1 MNTRRKIAFWCYAAA
16 MLILAVFGIVYL
28 FRPEFM
34 PYHSV
39 AVGMPWTAVDPS
51 FQVLI
56 LALMRAVGGACL
68 SLAVVQFVLLL
79 VPFRQ
84 GAAWAS
90 WTIAVAGL
98 VMCAGSLYA
107 MMLVTLNTPA
117 TPPWFGSVWAPCSC
131 SLDSWP
137 HSSGAALKRSVRA
150 DGSRVPAPSA
160 GSTPAAP

>member
-1 MNTRRKIAFWCYAAA
+1 MNTRRKIAFGCYAAA

-39 AVGMPWTAVDPS
+39 AVGLPWTAVDPS

-56 LALMRAVGGACL
+56 LARMRAVGGACL

-117 TPPWFGSVWAPCSC
+117 TPPWI
-131 SLDSWP
+131 
-137 HSSGAALKRSVRA
+137 GAALGAVLLLVGLVASLERRSA
-150 DGSRVPAPSA
+150 
-160 GSTPAAP
+160 